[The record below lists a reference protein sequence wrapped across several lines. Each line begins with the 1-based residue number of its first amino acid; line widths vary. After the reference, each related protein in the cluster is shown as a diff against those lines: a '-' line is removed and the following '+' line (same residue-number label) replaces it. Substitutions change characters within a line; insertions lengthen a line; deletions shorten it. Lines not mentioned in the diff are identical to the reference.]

1 MIRPLLRCIH
11 RDTAEGAK
19 DDIVDLPLHDPPPSA
34 ETYRQT
40 NEQVA
45 PLFLITVRPVHHALL
60 MDFLNRVP
68 RLINEICEEDSF
80 CYRRIIKAVIY
91 RRKRKGRSLHN
102 RGCDQSLIRKYILM
116 NGNG

>member
-19 DDIVDLPLHDPPPSA
+19 DDIVDLPLHDPLPSA

-45 PLFLITVRPVHHALL
+45 PLFLITLRPVHHELL
-60 MDFLNRVP
+60 MDFLSRVP

-80 CYRRIIKAVIY
+80 C
-91 RRKRKGRSLHN
+91 
-102 RGCDQSLIRKYILM
+102 
-116 NGNG
+116 

>member
-11 RDTAEGAK
+11 RDTAEGAN
-19 DDIVDLPLHDPPPSA
+19 DLPLHDPLPSA
-34 ETYRQT
+34 ETYRQA

-45 PLFLITVRPVHHALL
+45 PLFLITLRPVHHELL

-80 CYRRIIKAVIY
+80 C
-91 RRKRKGRSLHN
+91 
-102 RGCDQSLIRKYILM
+102 
-116 NGNG
+116 